1 MFTNDVIWLND
12 TVDPTLCKQITGTF
26 HTSDAWGDCTLE
38 LHLSEEGLLTGHF
51 ITREQTLEVKGGIG
65 QGGMV
70 YGFLLEPVA
79 SVPFALL
86 RINASEDV
94 LGLELD
100 VPEFTE
106 LLDDR
111 TTEQVS
117 FKRVVVA
124 SCLEKLLVIED

>member
-1 MFTNDVIWLND
+1 
-12 TVDPTLCKQITGTF
+12 
-26 HTSDAWGDCTLE
+26 
-38 LHLSEEGLLTGHF
+38 
-51 ITREQTLEVKGGIG
+51 
-65 QGGMV
+65 MV

-79 SVPFALL
+79 SVPFALF
-86 RINASEDV
+86 RIKPGEAV

-124 SCLEKLLVIED
+124 SCLEKLLVIGD

>member
-1 MFTNDVIWLND
+1 MFMNDVIWLND
-12 TVDPTLCKQITGTF
+12 TVDPTLYKQITGTF

-51 ITREQTLEVKGGIG
+51 ITRGQTLEVKGGVG

-79 SVPFALL
+79 SVPFALF
-86 RINASEDV
+86 RIKPGEEV

-111 TTEQVS
+111 TTEHVS

-124 SCLEKLLVIED
+124 NHLEELLVMGD

>member
-51 ITREQTLEVKGGIG
+51 ITREQTLEVKGGID